1 MTPPVVL
8 YRDEHLEV
16 VDKPT
21 GIGVQSGRSG
31 EDALADLLGLRVC
44 HRLDVGTSGVLVLAR
59 TAMGQRVI
67 SEAFASGTVR
77 KTYLALCEGSLA
89 DELLVDLPLGEWK
102 RGRVQIGRGKPARTH
117 LTVDQR
123 IATRLRVIA
132 RPETGRTHQ
141 IRAHLCSV
149 GAPIVGDEDYGGPP
163 ATRIFLHALR
173 VVLPWPGPAD
183 RLTVE
188 SPEPPGF
195 HP

>member
-1 MTPPVVL
+1 MLAGVLTLVLLTAGTAQAGSIEPKRAALTP
-8 YRDEHLEV
+8 
-16 VDKPT
+16 
-21 GIGVQSGRSG
+21 G
-31 EDALADLLGLRVC
+31 EDGYRQRRNGGGHERRKKKRVSC
-44 HRLDVGTSGVLVLAR
+44 AAR
-59 TAMGQRVI
+59 G
-67 SEAFASGTVR
+67 
-77 KTYLALCEGSLA
+77 EGSLA